1 MKFYCRDSFPN
12 GRLGHSVFQHHDGK
26 RLPERQPVPGAASTA
41 SLQPPLGLPVC
52 RMTRLLHLWA
62 EAARE
67 GGAGS
72 HCMLQP
78 AKVQGSTK
86 NVSSPWLLPLA
97 RPRPRDIL
105 THFFTQW
112 DFLCPPVPVSPQ
124 PLGSHRQR
132 ILCCPHPQYL
142 DFTSTPGLSP

>member
-1 MKFYCRDSFPN
+1 MGGWVIPFSSTMT
-12 GRLGHSVFQHHDGK
+12 GRGSRSVSLSQELPLQGHLQ
-26 RLPERQPVPGAASTA
+26 LPVC
-41 SLQPPLGLPVC
+41 LPVC

-62 EAARE
+62 EAAQE

-78 AKVQGSTK
+78 AKVQGRTK

-105 THFFTQW
+105 THFFAKW